1 MHVGPTGPSPAATV
15 SFSLKTGI
23 PVYVMLHNSV
33 QVMRRADDGWVNA
46 TQILTA
52 AGLARSAQL
61 SALADSGLLQAS
73 HRRVDEGFR
82 GLGLAKCTWVSVT
95 DGIKLAEKFNLGV
108 YLKPLFDIPFDTE
121 QPNPTSRIECSPSTA
136 NVTYSEDLRT
146 IDLGNSL
153 LYCRFIC
160 DTRICIQ
167 SINGIE
173 VMRRIDDGWMNVKQ
187 ILRIA
192 LLNEGRKSKKII
204 RKKVYLGIRHGPHEI
219 VDTTGEP
226 HFRGIWV
233 PPDIALGLA
242 QNFQID
248 KALKLLFDQDIQSD
262 SPTDNLLVHADLPER
277 GGPDF
282 TAEILRT
289 ISTSE
294 LSCQS
299 ISQFQRSCAVI
310 KAIVK
315 GAFFEVSWPFLWPM
329 TSTSKLENP
338 MDFGTI
344 QKQINSGIYSSI
356 EALER
361 DARLVFS
368 NCYVFYDP
376 SHQIYAKGKKLEKIF
391 NTLWEASIN
400 FNCSAASILAE
411 PTGVSAKVQRESSA
425 RCKRVRS
432 ASSYLPNSKKRST
445 HDEIRISLISKEE
458 LVERVE
464 QLRPEFLEYIYL
476 ILSWG
481 DPELDDIA
489 AGCDAVE
496 IDLEKLDHQ
505 TYVDISEFVSGCL
518 SNPQGS
524 ENSLS

>member
-121 QPNPTSRIECSPSTA
+121 QPNPTSNR
-136 NVTYSEDLRT
+136 
-146 IDLGNSL
+146 
-153 LYCRFIC
+153 
-160 DTRICIQ
+160 
-167 SINGIE
+167 
-173 VMRRIDDGWMNVKQ
+173 
-187 ILRIA
+187 
-192 LLNEGRKSKKII
+192 
-204 RKKVYLGIRHGPHEI
+204 
-219 VDTTGEP
+219 
-226 HFRGIWV
+226 V

-458 LVERVE
+458 LIERVE